1 MKKFESIDDR
11 LFEPLPEE
19 EGRRAKI
26 VGAAVT
32 GYISLIQTNDPNPDE
47 LIDHG

>member
-11 LFEPLPEE
+11 LFVPLAEE
-19 EGRRAKI
+19 DERRNRI
-26 VGAAVT
+26 VGGEVT

-47 LIDHG
+47 QIDHG